1 MAPLAGAKNLLHT
14 LGFDHRSLSRHHPMH
29 LRPTSTLLLA
39 LLLGT
44 STSSAQDV
52 VGLEQAFPGLT
63 FSLPVAISP
72 MPGSKD
78 IVFIIEKGDPMPS
91 PEADKTADKSKKK
104 KPSGFYGGKVQMLSG
119 VGSGNVTKQQ
129 VFQLDPK
136 DGKFDANGECGFLG
150 FAVHPNVG
158 KTKQVFAYYSL
169 NINGKLHQRVSRFTV
184 SSLKPFLVD
193 AASEQPL
200 ITQLDPAGNHNG
212 GDLHFGPD
220 GYLYIS
226 CGDGG
231 AGGDAF
237 DNAGFI
243 NKGFHAAVFRIDVD
257 KKAGNLA
264 PNPHPSVIADA
275 QGVAFFS
282 IPADNPFV
290 GATSHRGLALEA
302 KAVRT
307 ETWATGLRNAWRFSF
322 DPKTGACFAGDVGQN
337 LFEEIDILVS
347 GGDYGWHDVEGH
359 HVFSQKD
366 PSGKKG
372 TPELAPAS
380 AFKAPI
386 HEYDRKLGNSVTGG
400 VVYRGD
406 RVPAI
411 ADAYVFADFAS
422 GRIFALNERG
432 GKWESQQVAKD
443 SAISC
448 FGYDPSN
455 GDVLVASLAGQV
467 KRIVK
472 K

>member
-1 MAPLAGAKNLLHT
+1 M
-14 LGFDHRSLSRHHPMH
+14 R
-29 LRPTSTLLLA
+29 LRPTAA
-39 LLLGT
+39 LLFSLLVGT
-44 STSSAQDV
+44 SSVTAEDALVS
-52 VGLEQAFPGLT
+52 LEPAFPEMN

-78 IVFIIEKGDPMPS
+78 VVFVVEKGDPAPS
-91 PEADKTADKSKKK
+91 ADDAKSTDKKK
-104 KPSGFYGGKVQMLSG
+104 KASAYFGGKVQMVSG
-119 VGSGNVTKQQ
+119 LGARKQTKTQ
-129 VFQLDPK
+129 VFQINPK
-136 DGKFDANGECGFLG
+136 DGKFDAAGECGLLG
-150 FAVHPNVG
+150 FAVHPRVTE
-158 KTKQVFAYYSL
+158 TKQVFVYYSL
-169 NINGKLHQRVSRFTV
+169 KIEGKLYQRVSRFKV
-184 SSLKPFLVD
+184 SSLSPFAVD
-193 AASEQPL
+193 ADSEQPL

-237 DNAGFI
+237 DNAGYI

-257 KKAGNLA
+257 KKAGNPA

-275 QGVAFFS
+275 KGEAYYSV
-282 IPADNPFV
+282 PADNPFV
-290 GATSHRGLALEA
+290 AATSHRGRLLEA
-302 KAVRT
+302 GSVRT

-337 LFEEIDILVS
+337 LYEEIDILVS
-347 GGDYGWHDVEGH
+347 GGDYGWHDVEGN
-359 HVFSQKD
+359 HVFVQKD
-366 PSGKKG
+366 ASGKKAPPG
-372 TPELAPAS
+372 LAAPS
-380 AFKAPI
+380 DFKSPI

-411 ADAYVFADFAS
+411 AGAYVFADFAS
-422 GRIFALNERG
+422 GRIFALHDNG

-443 SAISC
+443 FTIAG

-455 GDVLVASLAGQV
+455 GDVLVASLTGQV